1 MSDGWARF
9 SKNGK
14 YRYLLGRR
22 VGHPHHSVLFIMLN
36 PSKANATEPDQTITR
51 CTNFARAWGYGTMEV
66 VNLFAFK
73 STDPAGLW
81 KVKKPVGKRNDSF
94 IRDAVSR
101 ADQVILAWS
110 GEVAK
115 DPEFKRRAA
124 CVMRMVCKIARP
136 YHLGFTKTREPR
148 HPRVLPKSATPKR
161 WTKSQIAEY
170 LRTHS

>member
-1 MSDGWARF
+1 MKDGWACF

-22 VGHPHHSVLFIMLN
+22 IGHSRRRVLFIMLN
-36 PSKANATEPDQTITR
+36 PSKANAVEPDNTITR
-51 CTNFARAWGYGTMEV
+51 CTNFARDWGYGTMEV

-81 KVKKPVGKRNDSF
+81 EVKRPVGKRNNAF
-94 IRDAVSR
+94 IHDAVSK
-101 ADQVILAWS
+101 ADHVILAWS

-115 DPEFKRRAA
+115 DPKFKRRAA
-124 CVMRMVCKIARP
+124 CVLQMVCKITPP
-136 YHLGFTKTREPR
+136 YHLGFTKTGEPR
-148 HPRVLPKSATPKR
+148 HPRVLPKSVTPKR
-161 WTKSQIAEY
+161 WKKSQIAKY